1 MLSGVGFF
9 RGWLCDAKKRL
20 RRDKYRFPRPDAE
33 KAGWPPKT
41 LHLRG
46 RRMPHQLAAWG
57 RRIDGPPRAARV
69 GDATHGDAVSMGRV
83 GTPHQWAAWG
93 RRIDGPRGVAV

>member
-1 MLSGVGFF
+1 
-9 RGWLCDAKKRL
+9 
-20 RRDKYRFPRPDAE
+20 
-33 KAGWPPKT
+33 
-41 LHLRG
+41 
-46 RRMPHQLAAWG
+46 MPHQLAAWG

-93 RRIDGPRGVAV
+93 RRIDGPRGVAVHRRVTYRAATRRRAPPPARGRRIDVPRGVAV